1 MTTLLALCVMALL
14 QTSFEHDSLIANG
27 SGQWPMVGEAHPGW
41 QSWGGGR
48 RTEPGL
54 DDEGLIVRIDG
65 AEPGAECGY
74 LSTPFWAARGALYM
88 AGARVR
94 ATDLAGEAHV
104 AISWHA
110 ADHRWLC
117 NTDDGVR
124 ITGTSEWVDLVVGD
138 YPPEDAA
145 YGRLALRCDGLA
157 GSAGFC
163 EAWVRVSQPE
173 RSVLMPVPGGDP
185 GEARY
190 LLTPGVCVTPSEYHP
205 RGGTVLETTNGGQRT
220 TVLPPAASGMAG
232 VGVIEKAFSAAP
244 TEAETVDTDRLALAV
259 AMSFL
264 SASRWLV
271 PPQFDLAVSEMFGA
285 RATFCRVV
293 AAAHPLLDHV
303 EDKREAA
310 LLAYLSDLWSTQD
323 PSELHQRSYDL
334 VDAYGGT
341 DVRSDQII
349 WLQGTAQQRAEQSR
363 HDRELTAITEELA
376 TADLAGSRRLL
387 LARARLNLDAER
399 PGLALADAQ
408 RVLGSYPEGRPVP
421 ALVYVTL
428 AQAALAAGDPLAAKG
443 WAETGASVASGGGYM
458 ARLAYLAWQCD
469 VAAGAAG
476 VSVAVIEGLPAHR
489 IGGWA
494 GRFGSAGALL
504 CGPEG
509 GVWADGCLADRPDD
523 QPVAVRTAT
532 PGTSARTQCTAF
544 PAEQPDAPF
553 YPPGLCASDSYWDD
567 RGEIY
572 GDALAGPDL
581 LIDVKVPPGV
591 HTVAV
596 LTGEY
601 AMEVTLI
608 ESGAPLAE
616 SGALPAGGMYYRT
629 ILVPGP
635 LGIRIRLK
643 RGSALMTYAYGVFVD
658 QVGPMTPAARY
669 DESPPAIGE
678 GRDAA
683 SRFGEWVSSETPDS
697 AVERLWRLVRTPG
710 AFEEA
715 SVPAAEVL
723 AETEPAEGLRA
734 LMQGPAGADSRMVHW
749 LAEALASSGPRLQ
762 AIDPSLA
769 AVIVRRLD
777 VHHDYG
783 AAGRFLV
790 EWGRAVG
797 VDALRALQDGARS
810 EFEQKVVA
818 QAMSDLGAP
827 PPRGG

>member
-220 TVLPPAASGMAG
+220 TVLPPAASGM

-293 AAAHPLLDHV
+293 AAAHPLLEHV

-310 LLAYLSDLWSTQD
+310 LLAYLS
-323 PSELHQRSYDL
+323 
-334 VDAYGGT
+334 
-341 DVRSDQII
+341 
-349 WLQGTAQQRAEQSR
+349 AE
-363 HDRELTAITEELA
+363 DE
-376 TADLAGSRRLL
+376 
-387 LARARLNLDAER
+387 
-399 PGLALADAQ
+399 P
-408 RVLGSYPEGRPVP
+408 
-421 ALVYVTL
+421 
-428 AQAALAAGDPLAAKG
+428 
-443 WAETGASVASGGGYM
+443 
-458 ARLAYLAWQCD
+458 
-469 VAAGAAG
+469 
-476 VSVAVIEGLPAHR
+476 
-489 IGGWA
+489 
-494 GRFGSAGALL
+494 
-504 CGPEG
+504 
-509 GVWADGCLADRPDD
+509 
-523 QPVAVRTAT
+523 
-532 PGTSARTQCTAF
+532 PGT
-544 PAEQPDAPF
+544 
-553 YPPGLCASDSYWDD
+553 
-567 RGEIY
+567 
-572 GDALAGPDL
+572 
-581 LIDVKVPPGV
+581 
-591 HTVAV
+591 
-596 LTGEY
+596 
-601 AMEVTLI
+601 
-608 ESGAPLAE
+608 
-616 SGALPAGGMYYRT
+616 
-629 ILVPGP
+629 
-635 LGIRIRLK
+635 
-643 RGSALMTYAYGVFVD
+643 
-658 QVGPMTPAARY
+658 
-669 DESPPAIGE
+669 
-678 GRDAA
+678 
-683 SRFGEWVSSETPDS
+683 
-697 AVERLWRLVRTPG
+697 
-710 AFEEA
+710 
-715 SVPAAEVL
+715 
-723 AETEPAEGLRA
+723 
-734 LMQGPAGADSRMVHW
+734 
-749 LAEALASSGPRLQ
+749 
-762 AIDPSLA
+762 
-769 AVIVRRLD
+769 
-777 VHHDYG
+777 
-783 AAGRFLV
+783 
-790 EWGRAVG
+790 
-797 VDALRALQDGARS
+797 
-810 EFEQKVVA
+810 
-818 QAMSDLGAP
+818 
-827 PPRGG
+827 